1 MLKPLVRGALPAVLA
16 GTLVGAG
23 ALPLAHADIYTW
35 TDESGRV
42 NVSNLAPPEGARV
55 MSVMRE
61 NTATVA
67 AREAARETA
76 LEAMREAEVR
86 ALAERVRQL
95 QSEVEI
101 ARRPAPPQVEY
112 RPIPTPVY
120 IPFPIEVAAPPQYVA
135 TSPMTNGGCS
145 FGWPDCGLGWYPGIY
160 PANVVVVRPPHFRR
174 DRPDHGRDLPD
185 RQPPG
190 RDPPGRGLIAPWLPI
205 GMPGFRGR

>member
-1 MLKPLVRGALPAVLA
+1 MRIPLVRGALPAMLA
-16 GTLVGAG
+16 GTLFGAC

-42 NVSNLAPPEGARV
+42 NVSNLTPPDGARV
-55 MSVMRE
+55 TSVMRE
-61 NTATVA
+61 NKAMVA

-95 QSEVEI
+95 QSEVEV

-112 RPIPTPVY
+112 RPVPTPVY
-120 IPFPIEVAAPPQYVA
+120 IPYPIEVAAPPQYA
-135 TSPMTNGGCS
+135 ASNMSMMNGGCS
-145 FGWPDCGLGWYPGIY
+145 FGWPDCGLGWYPGVY
-160 PANVVVVRPPHFRR
+160 PANVVVVRPPYFRR
-174 DRPDHGRDLPD
+174 DRPDHGRELPD
-185 RQPPG
+185 

-205 GMPGFRGR
+205 VSPVNPRGR